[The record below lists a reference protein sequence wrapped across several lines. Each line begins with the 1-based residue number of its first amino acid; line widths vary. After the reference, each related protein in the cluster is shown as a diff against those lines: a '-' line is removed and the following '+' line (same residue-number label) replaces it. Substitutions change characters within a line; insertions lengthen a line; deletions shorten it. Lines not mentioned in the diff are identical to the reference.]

1 MFRGALLRRPW
12 PATAGV
18 AAPADRRFRRPDVR
32 PGRRRRLSVWVW
44 RATRALVTAALLA
57 CAAYLT
63 VEALLGARLLS
74 VRRFVIQGNRRL
86 STADVEALLDGM
98 KGKSIIGLNLEEF
111 RQRLMESPWVLSA
124 TLRRVLPSMVEIGIV
139 ERVPAALARLNQHLY
154 LIDNT
159 GIIID
164 EFGPQYREFD
174 LPVVDGLVQTA
185 DGGRAVVDGDRVA
198 AMDGLLED
206 LASAPALRKRVSQV
220 DVSDAR
226 DVVVLL
232 DNDLTFVRLGDSH
245 FVDRLKTYLDLAPTL
260 REQLREI
267 DYVDMRFDTRVYA
280 RSKGKPAVVSQKTAT
295 KRK

>member
-32 PGRRRRLSVWVW
+32 PGRRRRLGIWLW
-44 RATRALVTAALLA
+44 RATRAVLIAALVA
-57 CAAYLT
+57 GAAYLT
-63 VEALLGARLLS
+63 VEALLGARPLS
-74 VRRFVIQGNRRL
+74 IRRFVIQGNRLL
-86 STADVEALLDGM
+86 STANVEALVDGM
-98 KGKSIIGLNLEEF
+98 RGQSIIRVNLEEF

-139 ERVPAALARLNQHLY
+139 ERVPTAIARLNQHLY

-185 DGGRAVVDGDRVA
+185 SSRGAAVEGDRVA
-198 AMDGLLED
+198 AMNGLLDD
-206 LASAPALRKRVSQV
+206 LASAPALRRRVSQI

-226 DVVVLL
+226 DVIVLL
-232 DNDLTFVRLGDSH
+232 DNDLTFVRLGESR

-267 DYVDMRFDTRVYA
+267 DYVDMRFDARVYA
-280 RSKGKPAVVSQKTAT
+280 RSKGKVAVVSQKAAS
-295 KRK
+295 KRH

>member
-1 MFRGALLRRPW
+1 MLRGTLLRRAL

-32 PGRRRRLSVWVW
+32 PGRRRRLGVWLW
-44 RATRALVTAALLA
+44 RATRALLAAA
-57 CAAYLT
+57 IVAGAAYLT
-63 VEALLGARLLS
+63 VEALLSTRLLS
-74 VRRFVIQGNRRL
+74 VRRLVIQGNRRL

-111 RQRLMESPWVLSA
+111 QQRLMESPWVLSA
-124 TLRRVLPSMVEIGIV
+124 TLRRVLPSIVEVGIV
-139 ERVPAALARLNQHLY
+139 ERVPTAIARFNQHLY

-185 DGGRAVVDGDRVA
+185 DGSSAAVEGERVE
-198 AMDGLLED
+198 AMDGLLDD
-206 LASAPALRKRVSQV
+206 LASVPSVRKRVSQI

-232 DNDLTFVRLGDSH
+232 DNDLTLVHLGDSR
-245 FVDRLKTYLDLAPTL
+245 FVDRLKTY
-260 REQLREI
+260 
-267 DYVDMRFDTRVYA
+267 
-280 RSKGKPAVVSQKTAT
+280 
-295 KRK
+295 